1 MVGSSM
7 VDLVIRVPRLPLAAE
22 TLTGSDFKIGFG
34 GKGSNQAVMAARLGA
49 EVSVVVKLGRDVF
62 GEQTLDNY
70 QAQGIATGHVGFV
83 DGVSSGVAPIT
94 VDEATGQNIVLIVP
108 GANERLSAQDVQAAE
123 DVISSA
129 AVLIC
134 QLEVPV
140 ATTQAAFA
148 LARERGVTTLLNPAP
163 AAELPEALLD
173 LTDVLVPNEVE
184 AAQLSGLTVTNASE
198 AEAAARALKAK
209 GPKQVVVTLGKLGAL
224 VLDDEATFIEAQT
237 VKAVDTT
244 GAGDAFV
251 GSLAYFLGAG
261 FDLVAASRRASAV
274 ATLSVQREGTQTSF
288 PYAEDV
294 TPHLESLGLGS
305 SESGGA
311 A

>member
-7 VDLVIRVPRLPLAAE
+7 VDLVTRVPRLPLAAE

-70 QAQGIATGHVGFV
+70 QAQGIATEHVGFV